1 MTTRRTIVAAV
12 ALAAVITLLAL
23 VFRAAAGG
31 GPTTATASTPR
42 YTVRLSVDDPRT
54 GPNSLGLEVTDVAGQ
69 PAAPDEVTVEPVMTQ
84 MGHALAPVTALPEA
98 PGRYRAAT
106 ADLPMAGPW
115 QMTVSLRDA
124 SGVDHVVLPLLV
136 KG

>member
-1 MTTRRTIVAAV
+1 VSRRAIVASAALAVVV
-12 ALAAVITLLAL
+12 ALVAL
-23 VFRAAAGG
+23 VFRSTAGDG
-31 GPTTATASTPR
+31 ATTTSASGAR

-54 GPNSLGLEVTDVAGQ
+54 GPNSLGIEVTDKAGA
-69 PAAPDEVTVEPVMTQ
+69 PVVPDEVVVEPVMPQ

-98 PGRYRAAT
+98 PGRYRAPT

-115 QMTVSLRDA
+115 QITVSLHDA
-124 SGVDHVVLPLLV
+124 SGIDHVVLPLLV